1 MLLPSSA
8 LHRVVYLSTAVGVL
22 RADELDRI
30 YLRAKAANAG
40 AGITGLLLFYEG
52 AFLQALE
59 GPAAGLASLMQRIR
73 RDRRHSGLILLESGP
88 CTERTFPASM
98 QYVTGRNLSAGEK
111 QAFNDLR
118 MAVNAR
124 SAMIGSPAP
133 GADNGL
139 AAFLASFAAVRP
151 A

>member
-1 MLLPSSA
+1 MPSGA
-8 LHRVVYLSTAVGVL
+8 LHRLVYMSTAVGVL

-30 YLRAKAANAG
+30 YLRAKSANTR

-59 GPAAGLASLMQRIR
+59 GPAAGVMSLAERIR
-73 RDRRHSGLILLESGP
+73 RDRRHSGVITLEAGP
-88 CTERTFPASM
+88 IAERGFPESPLRFVAA
-98 QYVTGRNLSAGEK
+98 RNLSAGEK
-111 QAFNDLR
+111 QAFSDLR
-118 MAVNAR
+118 MAVSAR
-124 SAMIGSPAP
+124 SHMIGAPAP

-139 AAFLASFAAVRP
+139 WAFISSFAQLGA

>member
-1 MLLPSSA
+1 MPSGA
-8 LHRVVYLSTAVGVL
+8 LHRLVYMSTAVGVL

-30 YLRAKAANAG
+30 YLRAKSANTG

-59 GPAAGLASLMQRIR
+59 GPAAGVTSLAEKIR
-73 RDRRHSGLILLESGP
+73 RDRRHSGIITLESGP
-88 CTERTFPASM
+88 IEGRGFPDSPMRFVAA
-98 QYVTGRNLSAGEK
+98 RNLTAGEK
-111 QAFNDLR
+111 QAFSDLR

-124 SAMIGSPAP
+124 SHMIGAPAP

-139 AAFLASFAAVRP
+139 WAFISSFGLRTA
-151 A
+151 